1 MDPLSRRRFLKLGTR
16 VGGAAALGPW
26 AASLSGAL
34 PPPDLLIS
42 GGTVIDPMNGVQ
54 GIRDVLIRGDV
65 IQSVGRFTVAD
76 IRDARGE
83 PLVIDAKGKWVV
95 PGLVDLHAHVD
106 GPGAKLG
113 LQVDDLMSE
122 TGVTTCVSAGDV
134 GAPDGG
140 KYRREVL
147 EPLDTRVFAMLHISD
162 LGLQGFPAPEMLDL
176 NDINVESA
184 ARTVAE
190 NRDLIL
196 GIKVRETQGIVG
208 ENGLEPLR
216 LAIKAAEMAGDGTR
230 VMCHISDAPG
240 ELSDLL
246 DLLRPGDI
254 LTHCFSGKPNN
265 IAPGGKILPAA
276 FAAQARGVIFDVGHG
291 AGSFDFNVAEAAR
304 DQGLRPDTL
313 SSDLHSASIVSPGKP
328 RLPWV
333 MSKFM
338 QMGYSLEE
346 VVAMATVRPA
356 TVINRVPNLGTLS
369 LGAPA
374 DVTVLE
380 MVNKPSVFI
389 DTMENERTGDRHL
402 RPVAVVRA
410 GRWMA

>member
-134 GAPDGG
+134 GHGG
-140 KYRREVL
+140 
-147 EPLDTRVFAMLHISD
+147 
-162 LGLQGFPAPEMLDL
+162 
-176 NDINVESA
+176 
-184 ARTVAE
+184 
-190 NRDLIL
+190 
-196 GIKVRETQGIVG
+196 
-208 ENGLEPLR
+208 
-216 LAIKAAEMAGDGTR
+216 
-230 VMCHISDAPG
+230 
-240 ELSDLL
+240 
-246 DLLRPGDI
+246 
-254 LTHCFSGKPNN
+254 
-265 IAPGGKILPAA
+265 
-276 FAAQARGVIFDVGHG
+276 
-291 AGSFDFNVAEAAR
+291 GSFDFNVAEAAR

-313 SSDLHSASIVSPGKP
+313 SSDLHSASIVSPGKA